1 MTLFWSV
8 TERMAP
14 DVLQY
19 TDLISSKFGYLEFQH
34 SLAANVVSGYYI
46 MFGLLELLVK
56 IWSLASNFFLE
67 EFILCHQQ
75 LSHTAAHLIILQS
88 ASILMISIIL
98 HFPLYL
104 DVDLISGQIFTDV
117 VGSPYYVAPEVLK
130 KKYGPEADV
139 WSAGVIIYILLCGV
153 PPFWAGAKFAHV

>member
-46 MFGLLELLVK
+46 MFRLVELLVQ
-56 IWSLASNFFLE
+56 IWSLASNLFRRIHIVSPTVETHSRTPLLF
-67 EFILCHQQ
+67 C
-75 LSHTAAHLIILQS
+75 S
-88 ASILMISIIL
+88 L
-98 HFPLYL
+98 HPSL
-104 DVDLISGQIFTDV
+104 
-117 VGSPYYVAPEVLK
+117 
-130 KKYGPEADV
+130 
-139 WSAGVIIYILLCGV
+139 
-153 PPFWAGAKFAHV
+153 

>member
-46 MFGLLELLVK
+46 MFGMLELLVK
-56 IWSLASNFFLE
+56 IWSLASIFF
-67 EFILCHQQ
+67 
-75 LSHTAAHLIILQS
+75 
-88 ASILMISIIL
+88 
-98 HFPLYL
+98 
-104 DVDLISGQIFTDV
+104 
-117 VGSPYYVAPEVLK
+117 
-130 KKYGPEADV
+130 
-139 WSAGVIIYILLCGV
+139 
-153 PPFWAGAKFAHV
+153 FWKNSYCVTNS

>member
-1 MTLFWSV
+1 M
-8 TERMAP
+8 
-14 DVLQY
+14 
-19 TDLISSKFGYLEFQH
+19 
-34 SLAANVVSGYYI
+34 
-46 MFGLLELLVK
+46 
-56 IWSLASNFFLE
+56 
-67 EFILCHQQ
+67 CHQQ

>member
-75 LSHTAAHLIILQS
+75 LRHTAAHLYYFAVCIHPYDISHS
-88 ASILMISIIL
+88 AFSSIFIC
-98 HFPLYL
+98 
-104 DVDLISGQIFTDV
+104 
-117 VGSPYYVAPEVLK
+117 GSYFR
-130 KKYGPEADV
+130 
-139 WSAGVIIYILLCGV
+139 SNI
-153 PPFWAGAKFAHV
+153 H